1 MKKMLIVLV
10 MAGLLLAGAVSA
22 VQDVD
27 EQLQDHFDV
36 PHNTVDTDGSTPD
49 GGGCGSGSGVP
60 G

>member
-27 EQLQDHFDV
+27 EQLQDYFDV
-36 PHNTVDTDGSTPD
+36 PHIVADTDGSTPD
-49 GGGCGSGSGVP
+49 GGGGGSGSGVP

>member
-27 EQLQDHFDV
+27 EQVQDHFDV
-36 PHNTVDTDGSTPD
+36 PHNAADTDESTPD
-49 GGGCGSGSGVP
+49 GGGGGSGSGVP